1 MDIIVNEK
9 DINILI
15 QSDPIFADLYNRHQA
30 PPNWSRPPGFITL
43 SKIIL
48 EQQVSLSSA
57 HAHFLKLDGYLSEF
71 TPAQLLKLSDDEM
84 RSCQIS
90 RQKTKYLR
98 ELSNAILQQDLNL
111 DELPDLDETAIRN
124 QLTRIKGIGH
134 WTADVYLMFC
144 LGAKDILP
152 LGDIA
157 VVNTIK
163 ELTNA
168 QTKEEMMALAEKWKP
183 FRSLATYF
191 LWHHYLIKRNRKSIQ
206 LGYSSPV

>member
-1 MDIIVNEK
+1 MNLIVNEK
-9 DINILI
+9 DISILI
-15 QSDPIFADLYNRHQA
+15 QTDQLIADIYNRHQS

-57 HAHFLKLDGYLSEF
+57 NAHFQKLNGYITEF
-71 TPAQLLKLSDDEM
+71 TPANILKLSDDEM
-84 RSCQIS
+84 RDCQIS
-90 RQKTKYLR
+90 RQKSKYLR
-98 ELSNAILQQDLNL
+98 ELSSAILNKDIDLEEFSNL
-111 DELPDLDETAIRN
+111 DETEIRS
-124 QLTRIKGIGH
+124 QLIKIKGIGH
-134 WTADVYLMFC
+134 WTIDVYLMFC

-168 QTKEEMMALAEKWKP
+168 KTKEEMIALSEKWKLSDHSQP
-183 FRSLATYF
+183 IFYG
-191 LWHHYLIKRNRKSIQ
+191 III
-206 LGYSSPV
+206 

>member
-1 MDIIVNEK
+1 MDFIVNEK

-15 QSDPIFADLYNRHQA
+15 QTDEIIADIYNRHQA
-30 PPNWSRPPGFITL
+30 PPNWSRPQGFITL

-57 HAHFLKLDGYLSEF
+57 NAHFLKLDGYLSEF
-71 TPAQLLKLSDDEM
+71 TPANLLKLSDDEM
-84 RSCQIS
+84 RRCQIS
-90 RQKTKYLR
+90 RQKSKYLR
-98 ELSNAILQQDLNL
+98 ELSNAILNKDIDLEELPNL
-111 DELPDLDETAIRN
+111 DETTIRN
-124 QLTRIKGIGH
+124 KLTQIKGIGH

-163 ELTNA
+163 ELTHA
-168 QTKEEMMALAEKWKP
+168 QTKEEMIALSEKWRP

-191 LWHHYLIKRNRKSIQ
+191 LWHHYLIKRNRQSSQ
-206 LGYSSPV
+206 LGYT